1 MILFSIGNTNTQ
13 TILAIGF
20 ILILGIL
27 VCRWIGVSWQTEEE
41 EVVTAGDPEAALQQ
55 IAEYRTYM
63 VNQWLCLLAFWLNI
77 KPDEAKT
84 KLLTPNYNQNVLYFY
99 YENIEVAA
107 SFFWDDYVVIV
118 KTSVYKEDGGYIELQ
133 RTFKFNSNV
142 FDNDGM
148 YKFIQEAINAHHEE
162 YELTEDDMIGVIK
175 QLKIAAKGFESED
188 AAREHLFNY
197 MADLIIVMR
206 QKKNRTNKKLTT
218 TFAGL
223 MFWLWNVYGDEFLK
237 FLDVTEEEFLG
248 TNNNE
253 NEEKTE
259 GNE

>member
-1 MILFSIGNTNTQ
+1 MNNDLQTFLIIVVVILLGYFVLKGFGIGIEQ
-13 TILAIGF
+13 D
-20 ILILGIL
+20 
-27 VCRWIGVSWQTEEE
+27 E
-41 EVVTAGDPEAALQQ
+41 EVLSGDPEAALQQ

-63 VNQWLCLLAFWLNI
+63 VNQWLCLLAFWLEI
-77 KPDEAKT
+77 KPEDAKT

-107 SFFWDDYVVIV
+107 SFFWEDYVVMV
-118 KTSVYKEDGGYIELQ
+118 KTSVYLEDDTYKEAT

-142 FDNDGM
+142 FNNDEM
-148 YKFIQEAINAHHEE
+148 HKFIQEAINVHHEE

-223 MFWLWNVYGDEFLK
+223 VFWLWNVYGDEFLK

-248 TNNNE
+248 TNNEE
-253 NEEKTE
+253 NEEKIE

>member
-1 MILFSIGNTNTQ
+1 MNNDLQTFLIIVVVILLGY
-13 TILAIGF
+13 F
-20 ILILGIL
+20 ILKGFG
-27 VCRWIGVSWQTEEE
+27 IGVEQGE
-41 EVVTAGDPEAALQQ
+41 EVVSSDPESALQQ

-77 KPDEAKT
+77 KPEEAQT

-99 YENIEVAA
+99 HENIEVAA
-107 SFFWDDYVVIV
+107 SFFWNSSIVMV
-118 KTSVYKEDGGYIELQ
+118 KTSVYLEEGQYKESM
-133 RTFKFNSNV
+133 RTFKFSSNV
-142 FDNDGM
+142 FNNDEM
-148 YKFIQEAINAHHEE
+148 HKFVKEAINVHHDE
-162 YELTEDDMIGVIK
+162 YELTEDDMIGVVK

-197 MADLIIVMR
+197 MADLVIVMR

-218 TFAGL
+218 IFAGL
-223 MFWLWNVYGDEFLK
+223 VFWLWNVYGDEFLK
-237 FLDVTEEEFLG
+237 FLNVSEEEFLG
-248 TNNNE
+248 TNNDE

>member
-1 MILFSIGNTNTQ
+1 MNNDLQTFLIIVVVILLGYFV
-13 TILAIGF
+13 LKGF
-20 ILILGIL
+20 G
-27 VCRWIGVSWQTEEE
+27 IGVEQSE
-41 EVVTAGDPEAALQQ
+41 EVVSGDPEAALQQ

-77 KPDEAKT
+77 KPEDAKT
-84 KLLTPNYNQNVLYFY
+84 KLLTPNYNQNVLYLY
-99 YENIEVAA
+99 YANIEVAA
-107 SFFWDDYVVIV
+107 SFLWEDYVVMI
-118 KTSVYKEDGGYIELQ
+118 KTSVYLEDDTYKEAA
-133 RTFKFNSNV
+133 RVFKFNSNV
-142 FDNDGM
+142 FNNDEM
-148 YKFIQEAINAHHEE
+148 HKFIQESINIHHDE
-162 YELTEDDMIGVIK
+162 YELTEDDMIGVVK

-223 MFWLWNVYGDEFLK
+223 IFWLWNVYGDEFLQ

>member
-1 MILFSIGNTNTQ
+1 MVLFNIGHTTSQ
-13 TILAIGF
+13 E
-20 ILILGIL
+20 IL
-27 VCRWIGVSWQTEEE
+27 VIIFVLVLGVLICRGISVAWQSGEE

-63 VNQWLCLLAFWLNI
+63 VNQWLCLLAFWLEI
-77 KPDEAKT
+77 KPEDAKT

-107 SFFWDDYVVIV
+107 SFFWENYVVMV
-118 KTSVYKEDGGYIELQ
+118 KTSVYLEDDTYKEAM
-133 RTFKFNSNV
+133 RTFKFNGNV
-142 FDNDGM
+142 FNNDEM
-148 YKFIQEAINAHHEE
+148 HKFVQEAVNIHHDE
-162 YELTEDDMIGVIK
+162 YELTEEDMIGVIK

-188 AAREHLFNY
+188 TAREHLFNY

-206 QKKNRTNKKLTT
+206 QKKNRTNKKLAT

-223 MFWLWNVYGDEFLK
+223 VFWLWNVYGDEFLK

-253 NEEKTE
+253 NEENIE